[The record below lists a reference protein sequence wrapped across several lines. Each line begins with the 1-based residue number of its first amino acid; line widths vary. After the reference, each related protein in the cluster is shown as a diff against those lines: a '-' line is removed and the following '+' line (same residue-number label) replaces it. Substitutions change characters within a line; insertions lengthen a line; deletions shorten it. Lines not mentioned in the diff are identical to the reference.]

1 MVFSLFKPGLSTP
14 NWQNDIQ
21 KLNYKNTLLIT
32 RYIDI
37 SEPLYHFRVTDMDIF
52 LVSISLVW
60 SPCF

>member
-32 RYIDI
+32 TYIDKSQSPYI
-37 SEPLYHFRVTDMDIF
+37 IF
-52 LVSISLVW
+52 I
-60 SPCF
+60 